1 MRRRLLAST
10 LGVVVFAVVL
20 LGLPLGFVGSRLI
33 HDEARQ
39 RLLDNAQRIA
49 AELDEGTV
57 PVTPALLGQLAPG
70 DRRIRVRQDHGPVV
84 TAGPRLT
91 GGVLSVTVNA
101 ARGGTVQV
109 ATSSEAID
117 RRVGSAWLLVA
128 GLIVLSTGGA
138 VGLATVQA
146 RRLGAPLEEL
156 AVTAGRLGSGD
167 TRPHPRRYGVPEIDR
182 VAAVLDRSAGR
193 LGDLLRRQRD
203 FATDA
208 SHQLRTPLTALSI
221 RLEEIALTDD
231 LQVVREEAAAALD
244 QAERLAGVVDALL
257 ARARSR
263 DAQAEPALLVDVGA
277 LLQQQRREWEPAYRR
292 AGRELALEVPPGVQA
307 AATPGGLTQVVS
319 TLLENSLQHG
329 AGTVQLRARRT
340 AEHVVVEVADEGP
353 GIAPPLV
360 PRVFERSVSGNAGTG
375 LGLSLARALVESD
388 GGRLELLRARP
399 PVFAVFLPTAVAPT
413 APLPVPVPVERRA

>member
-49 AELDEGTV
+49 AELDERDAAL
-57 PVTPALLGQLAPG
+57 TPGLLAQLAPG
-70 DRRIRVRQDHGPVV
+70 DRRIRVRQDHGRVLS
-84 TAGPRLT
+84 AGPRLT
-91 GGVLSVTVNA
+91 GRVLSVTVT

-109 ATSSEAID
+109 ATSSESID
-117 RRVGSAWLLVA
+117 RRAGSAWLLVL

-138 VGLATVQA
+138 VVLATVQA

-231 LQVVREEAAAALD
+231 LRVVREEAAAALD

-257 ARARSR
+257 ARARAR
-263 DAQAEPALLVDVGA
+263 DRQAEPTTLVDVVA
-277 LLQQQRREWEPAYRR
+277 LLRQQQREWEPAYRR
-292 AGRELALEVPPGVQA
+292 AGRELTLEMPASVQA
-307 AATPGGLTQVVS
+307 AATPGGLTQVVA

-329 AGTVQLRARRT
+329 AGPVRVRARRT
-340 AEHVVVEVADEGP
+340 AEHVVVEVADDGP
-353 GIAPPLV
+353 GIDAPLV
-360 PRVFERSVSGNAGTG
+360 PRVFERAVSGNAGTG

-399 PVFAVFLPTAVAPT
+399 PVFAVFLPTAVAPVELPT
-413 APLPVPVPVERRA
+413 AAGLPS